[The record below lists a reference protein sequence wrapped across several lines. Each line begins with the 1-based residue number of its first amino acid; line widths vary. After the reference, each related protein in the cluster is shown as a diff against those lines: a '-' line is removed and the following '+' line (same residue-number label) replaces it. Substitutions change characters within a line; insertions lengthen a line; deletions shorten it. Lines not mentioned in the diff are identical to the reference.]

1 MQSVAQPDWGLGI
14 FVKPAENPVAGPD
27 STFLFFCP
35 EKKMIVQWQKADVF
49 NPAAIV
55 RGGKVYLFPRCED
68 NPKAMIG
75 GRTSRIGIAVSEDGI
90 HFKKFPK
97 PVLYPGNDSLNL
109 YDTMGGCEDP
119 RIAESPDGRYIMT
132 FTAWNMKVP
141 NLSVAYSTD
150 LFHWKKTGPA
160 FAIAYDGKFLNK
172 W

>member
-1 MQSVAQPDWGLGI
+1 MKKRIILAVYLLISVMQSVAQPDWGLGI

-119 RIAESPDGRYIMT
+119 RIAESAGRT
-132 FTAWNMKVP
+132 EPSGWAAGWFRSGQTAQRFRC
-141 NLSVAYSTD
+141 A
-150 LFHWKKTGPA
+150 PA
-160 FAIAYDGKFLNK
+160 KQ
-172 W
+172 